1 MLRFFCVT
9 GLFLF
14 AFVLCSGGVYAADSV
29 SIAPVL
35 SDVSF
40 DVSDL
45 FTGLINML
53 MPCIAAAIGFG
64 ATIWAIQLMWRK
76 TKSVAK

>member
-1 MLRFFCVT
+1 MLRYFILSLFFC
-9 GLFLF
+9 GLFF
-14 AFVLCSGGVYAADSV
+14 TGVYAGEDTV
-29 SIAPVL
+29 TLAPAIG
-35 SDVSF
+35 DVAF

-64 ATIWAIQLMWRK
+64 ATIWAVQLIWRK